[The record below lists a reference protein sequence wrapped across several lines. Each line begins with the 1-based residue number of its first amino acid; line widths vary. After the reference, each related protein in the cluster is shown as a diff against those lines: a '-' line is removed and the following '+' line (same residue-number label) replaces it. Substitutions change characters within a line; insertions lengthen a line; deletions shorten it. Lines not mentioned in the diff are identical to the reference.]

1 MAVLENSRHEKFAQ
15 GLAQGMSAAEAYRQA
30 GYEVK
35 GNVAEAAASRLLRDV
50 KVASRVEELKQRAA
64 VSVQISREWVLEQLV
79 DNLKLAKDTGQ
90 IAPAN
95 RAAELLGKEL
105 GMFVDRS
112 ENVNQNVS
120 YVISGEPV
128 EDADEWL
135 AEHRPN

>member
-1 MAVLENSRHEKFAQ
+1 
-15 GLAQGMSAAEAYRQA
+15 
-30 GYEVK
+30 
-35 GNVAEAAASRLLRDV
+35 
-50 KVASRVEELKQRAA
+50 

-90 IAPAN
+90 LAPAN